1 MAKRTNEIADV
12 EYHTALQSRA
22 RVIASAAMRG
32 SPRYHGFL
40 IRGWADKYATAGDGT
55 VTAQRKQVLV
65 FRELPDDQLARLRE
79 EHEVIVANPRVPAQK
94 PAFEAALSTA
104 QGMIGSTMPVDEA
117 LLTLAPRLEVISS
130 ISVGVDNYSLPALR
144 ARSIVLC
151 HTPDVLT
158 ETTAD
163 TIFALIMATSRRL
176 VELANHVRE
185 GHWTDNIGEDL
196 FGWDVHGKT
205 LGILGFGRI
214 GQALARR
221 AALGFGM
228 PVLYHSR
235 RAVDVPAL
243 AGHASHTP
251 LDELLQR
258 ADIVASVL
266 PLTIG
271 TRGLMA
277 SREFALMKPGAIF
290 VNGSRGAIV
299 DEPALL
305 DALDLGTLRAAGL
318 DVFATEP
325 LPLHS
330 PLRTHPRITCLPHI
344 GSATHE
350 TRHAMAELAT
360 TNLLMAL
367 AGQRAPAVYPNAN

>member
-1 MAKRTNEIADV
+1 V
-12 EYHTALQSRA
+12 S
-22 RVIASAAMRG
+22 G
-32 SPRYHGFL
+32 G
-40 IRGWADKYATAGDGT
+40 
-55 VTAQRKQVLV
+55 RKQVLV
-65 FRELPDDQLARLRE
+65 FRELPPDQLARLRQV
-79 EHEVIVANPRVPAQK
+79 HGVTVANPRLAGQK
-94 PAFEAALSTA
+94 AAFDAALPDA
-104 QGMIGSTMPVDEA
+104 HGLIGSSYRIDEA
-117 LLTLAPRLEVISS
+117 VLARAARLEAISS
-130 ISVGVDNYSLPALR
+130 ISAGVDNYALPALR
-144 ARSIVLC
+144 ARGIVLC

-185 GHWTDNIGEDL
+185 GHWTRNIDEDL

-235 RAVDVPAL
+235 RPVEMPAPV
-243 AGHASHTP
+243 GNVEHTS
-251 LDELLQR
+251 LEKLLR
-258 ADIVASVL
+258 RSDIVAAVL
-266 PLTIG
+266 PLTDE
-271 TRGLMA
+271 TRGLMGE
-277 SREFALMKPGAIF
+277 REFAQMKPGAIF
-290 VNGSRGAIV
+290 INGARGAIV
-299 DEPALL
+299 QEQALL
-305 DALDLGTLRAAGL
+305 GALDRGTLRAAGL

-325 LPLHS
+325 LPPDS
-330 PLRTHPRITCLPHI
+330 PLRTHPKVTCLPHI

-360 TNLLMAL
+360 SNLLMAL
-367 AGQRAPAVYPNAN
+367 AGQPPLAVYPNAQ